1 MLYTLFEYIESHYD
15 IPGARLFQYLSFRAA
30 LSMIISLIVAMFFG
44 KRIIQFLRRKQ
55 IGETV
60 RELGLDGQKEKDG
73 TPTMG
78 GIIIIL
84 AILFPTIL
92 LCDLTNIYIQL
103 MIFAVLWMGMIGFI
117 DDYIKVF
124 KKNKQGLKGKF
135 KVMGQIILGVVVSVV
150 ILYNSDVTIRMNKDA
165 TYKEMVQNGEI
176 LDVEDIG
183 ADYVDVHTYLTNVPF
198 LKGNQLD
205 YSKILPVFPNN
216 PPLNAAL
223 IFIPL
228 VVFIITAVSNAS
240 NLTDGLDG
248 LATGVSAIIGGTL
261 GIFAYVS
268 GHTIFAEYL
277 SIFYIPYSSELVV
290 FSACFVGACIGFL
303 WFNAYP
309 ASIFMGDTGS
319 LTIGAIIATMA
330 IMLRKELLI
339 PILCGIFL
347 VESISVILQVGY
359 FKYTK
364 GKYGEGRRLF
374 KMAPLHHHY
383 QKLGLH
389 ESKIVSRF
397 WVVGVM
403 LAVIAIITLKIR

>member
-30 LSMIISLIVAMFFG
+30 MSMILSLIVAMFFG
-44 KRIIQFLRRKQ
+44 KRIIRFLRKKQ

-60 RELGLDGQKEKDG
+60 RELGLAGQKEKEG

-78 GIIIIL
+78 GVIIIL
-84 AILFPTIL
+84 AILVPTIL

-103 MIFAVLWMGMIGFI
+103 MIFAVLWMGMIGFV

-135 KVMGQIILGVVVSVV
+135 KIMGQIILGVVVSVV

-183 ADYVDVHTYLTNVPF
+183 GDYVDVHTYLTNVPF
-198 LKGNQLD
+198 FKGNQLD
-205 YSKILPVFPNN
+205 YSKVLPLFPNN

-228 VVFIITAVSNAS
+228 VIFIITAVSNAS

-248 LATGVSAIIGGTL
+248 LASGISAIIGGTL

-339 PILCGIFL
+339 PILCGVFL
-347 VESISVILQVGY
+347 VESISVILQVIY
-359 FKYTK
+359 FKYTR

-397 WVVGVM
+397 WVIGVM